1 MPSLGKMS
9 AYKMFNWQDHVASSL
24 EQTVA
29 AFLELGDAIATRW
42 IETSKGV
49 LVLQMAPENSASGAM
64 YLFDRQ
70 RADWFMFSFEGSE
83 DQFTSEEF
91 ERVFSE
97 YNLFR
102 YLEQPEL
109 VALLLPAAIA

>member
-1 MPSLGKMS
+1 MLSLGKMS
-9 AYKMFNWQDHVASSL
+9 AYKMFNCQDHVASSI

-29 AFLELGDAIATRW
+29 AFLELGEAIATRW
-42 IETSKGV
+42 IETTKAV
-49 LVLQMAPENSASGAM
+49 LVLQMAPENSASGAI
-64 YLFDRQ
+64 YVFDRQ
-70 RADWFMFSFEGSE
+70 RADWYMFSFEGAE

-102 YLEQPEL
+102 YLQQPDL
-109 VALLLPAAIA
+109 MALLPPAANA